1 MAEAICDCF
10 GEPEFVSQLGSDADF
25 ISMSLGQMMRV
36 RGLCDV
42 GKRRF
47 LAMCLFTLSTNH
59 ELGTNWVEGEMT
71 RICKD
76 LTRKAN

>member
-1 MAEAICDCF
+1 
-10 GEPEFVSQLGSDADF
+10 
-25 ISMSLGQMMRV
+25 
-36 RGLCDV
+36 
-42 GKRRF
+42 
-47 LAMCLFTLSTNH
+47 MCLFTLSTNH